1 MPRPPAR
8 YDEAGTELRSRFY
21 ASVSTALPTNV
32 TQQCYAK
39 TLRNNAAPE
48 TGMSDADA
56 FSQPAV
62 HESETPGTLHPSV
75 SEHYSRTVWVIARS
89 FIMMVGVVL
98 PEPASIA
105 MLLENCPCELKLT
118 I

>member
-1 MPRPPAR
+1 
-8 YDEAGTELRSRFY
+8 LRFATLCFGFDGATKQCY
-21 ASVSTALPTNV
+21 STMLRRGA
-32 TQQCYAK
+32 TQQCH
-39 TLRNNAAPE
+39 APE
-48 TGMSDADA
+48 TGLSDADS

-62 HESETPGTLHPSV
+62 HESETPGTLHPGIPK
-75 SEHYSRTVWVIARS
+75 HYSRTVWVIARS
-89 FIMMVGVVL
+89 LKMMVGIVL